1 MINQKI
7 KSDFPI
13 LNQKINGHDLVYLD
27 NAATTQKPK
36 VVIDTINDYYRKT
49 NSNIHRGVHTLSQR
63 ATEHY
68 ENARTKI
75 ANFINSESEK
85 EIIFVRGTTEAIN
98 LVANSYVRP
107 LLNQDDE
114 IIISQMEH
122 HANIVPWQMI
132 CKEIGAKLII
142 LPMNQKG
149 ELIISELKNIINKK
163 TKFIAINHV
172 SNSLGTVNSIEDIVR
187 IAHENNIKILVDGAQ
202 AIQHIPINMEKIN
215 ADFYCFSGH
224 KIYAPSGIGI
234 LYGKKKLLDEM
245 LPYQGGGDMIKSV
258 TFEKTI
264 YNDVPNKFEAGTPNI
279 SGAIALGAAIDYI
292 TNLGIKNIAKH
303 ETELLEYATEEIS
316 KINGVR
322 IIGNAENKASVL
334 SFVIDNVHPHD
345 VGTIMDAEGV
355 AIRAGNHCNQPV
367 MDFYSIPATARA
379 SFAIY
384 NTKEDVDKLIAAITK
399 TIEVFRWMIG
409 MTYIWKL
416 F

>member
-85 EIIFVRGTTEAIN
+85 EIIFVRGATEAIN

-149 ELIISELKNIINKK
+149 ELIVNELENIINKK
-163 TKFIAINHV
+163 TRFIAINHV

-303 ETELLEYATEEIS
+303 ETELLEYATEEIN

-399 TIEVFRWMIG
+399 TIEVFR
-409 MTYIWKL
+409 
-416 F
+416 

>member
-132 CKEIGAKLII
+132 CKEIDAKLII

-149 ELIISELKNIINKK
+149 ELIVSELENIINKK

-172 SNSLGTVNSIEDIVR
+172 SNSLGTVNSIEEIVR

-202 AIQHIPINMEKIN
+202 AIQHIPINMKKIN

-334 SFVIDNVHPHD
+334 SFVIDNIHPHD

-399 TIEVFRWMIG
+399 TIEVFR
-409 MTYIWKL
+409 
-416 F
+416 